1 MDANNDWDVEIFL
14 DSLLN
19 DTGPKNDVLNGGDSS
34 IQDFKLDLLSS
45 PETPFENTKKCVI
58 CYQGEAAD
66 CSFYGGKGSCI
77 SCRAF
82 FGRAVK
88 SKSYTKFKCS
98 ESGKLKCIVDS
109 KSRKSCKHC
118 RFYRCVNVAHMKT
131 GLVKLKG
138 EIFPNEISMG
148 LTSEELKI
156 YASPWASSWEI
167 EENHKK
173 LQNRILHLSRND
185 PNYPRDPILYTLL
198 ILMLLF
204 FTDGVEFEDPNM
216 VEKLHLKYSQMLYRY
231 LRSNMTQE
239 KAQLKY
245 AQCLLLSKDT
255 PCSPRQYISVTI
267 ICGVWVWIT
276 NKPPHCKFD
285 LELHQKCRRSPPT
298 PYSPEL
304 AGLEQSILDLTINC
318 GIPETSTTLT
328 HSYFSDR

>member
-1 MDANNDWDVEIFL
+1 
-14 DSLLN
+14 
-19 DTGPKNDVLNGGDSS
+19 
-34 IQDFKLDLLSS
+34 
-45 PETPFENTKKCVI
+45 
-58 CYQGEAAD
+58 
-66 CSFYGGKGSCI
+66 
-77 SCRAF
+77 
-82 FGRAVK
+82 
-88 SKSYTKFKCS
+88 
-98 ESGKLKCIVDS
+98 
-109 KSRKSCKHC
+109 
-118 RFYRCVNVAHMKT
+118 MKT

-148 LTSEELKI
+148 LTSEELKMIKNTMDNINEVIFMKYLDFYHYYPEHFINMLFSIKSGHRIPFRTVQAWEYLERSAVFPLCILQIEEVGYLSSSDRRILLHQSYPKYFGMAWYSLGKKDPNSFIINLRNRKDVSEAQLNTFTSILEELSIFTENESLSVVQYEAI

-255 PCSPRQYISVTI
+255 RQIY
-267 ICGVWVWIT
+267 
-276 NKPPHCKFD
+276 
-285 LELHQKCRRSPPT
+285 ELHSKMLPT
-298 PYSPEL
+298 
-304 AGLEQSILDLTINC
+304 
-318 GIPETSTTLT
+318 
-328 HSYFSDR
+328 